1 MVFLKKFPSLGED
14 FVELHY
20 VDTDSFV
27 FPFTPIKGLIK
38 HLKHFSKSLHLSKID
53 PTLELHSKIRNG

>member
-1 MVFLKKFPSLGED
+1 MVFLKKLPSLGED
-14 FVELHY
+14 FVQLHC

-38 HLKHFSKSLHLSKID
+38 LLKHFSKSLHLSKID
-53 PTLELHSKIRNG
+53 PTLELLSKVRKG